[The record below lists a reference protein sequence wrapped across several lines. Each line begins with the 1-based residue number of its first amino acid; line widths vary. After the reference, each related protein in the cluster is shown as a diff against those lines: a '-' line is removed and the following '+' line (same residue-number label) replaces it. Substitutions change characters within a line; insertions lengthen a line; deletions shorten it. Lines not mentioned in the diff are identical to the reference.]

1 MDVGLES
8 GGGETPGTETGS
20 TWSHGEKT
28 GGSVQM
34 ISKQDFAMSKKSREE
49 TGQHTVTKPLAGSQD
64 SCQVTDLNAIQGQ
77 WLSAGDVRLPTG
89 KTMANTISW
98 GVYSSRASWDDKLPQ
113 NYHML
118 LQENDIK
125 SEKLE
130 DDEQNYSM
138 FLKGTNVPPAQF
150 PITMLS
156 PLEPSVKLEAE
167 NVRLT
172 VHPSDAGMPAIPIGT
187 DKHGHIKR
195 PMNAFMIWA
204 RIHRPEVKKTNP
216 SANNADI
223 SVQLGL
229 EWNKLTEEQKKPYFD
244 EAHRIR
250 LKHNATF
257 PDWVYQPQK
266 GKKMKMPFNVTNDLK
281 CTTTDLVYQPQKGK
295 KMKMPL
301 NVTNDLKCTTTDK
314 RSAAKPLPSNTT
326 GEEAFPQKMATTSEH
341 QPTTNTM
348 SQTDA
353 VSHLQITLTHSHLG
367 LFGAPLPI
375 PYHHA
380 FFLPRSRLFPPSA
393 FSITGQPFGF
403 GDCAA
408 PLSDYL
414 GYSMNQYHPYEAMFS
429 TFNRDYPCH
438 EFKAEPSHSD
448 ESRSCGSNLTVVQE
462 VEVGENSAASSAEH
476 PDYIQRLLV
485 TDNDDDSKI
494 LEEL

>member
-172 VHPSDAGMPAIPIGT
+172 VHPSDA
-187 DKHGHIKR
+187 
-195 PMNAFMIWA
+195 
-204 RIHRPEVKKTNP
+204 
-216 SANNADI
+216 
-223 SVQLGL
+223 
-229 EWNKLTEEQKKPYFD
+229 
-244 EAHRIR
+244 
-250 LKHNATF
+250 
-257 PDWVYQPQK
+257 DWVYQPQK

-281 CTTTDLVYQPQKGK
+281 CTTTGKRSTAKPLPNTTDLVYQPQKGK